1 MNARICNAIRDR
13 KVIRFSYSGG
23 FRNVEPFCHG
33 ISTVGND
40 VLRCWQ
46 IGGYSESGKP
56 QGWKLFRMDAISNL
70 TITDEAFEGR
80 RPRYNPN
87 DSAMTTIYCHV

>member
-1 MNARICNAIRDR
+1 MNVRICNAIRDR
-13 KVIRFSYSGG
+13 KIIRFSYSGG

-40 VLRCWQ
+40 VLRGWQ